1 MKRQPSYVPFI
12 SHGIIDHKGGELTLD
27 ELGIVVSIPEGAMPK
42 GMRSVVT
49 LRVPT
54 HDTPRL
60 PVREGEV
67 VITPAI
73 ECSLTQELL
82 KPATVVL
89 PHCTNHH
96 ELTDNSSVI
105 LYTRTGP
112 GTQSYRHILIL
123 FSLREKTKHNHLTF
137 VS

>member
-1 MKRQPSYVPFI
+1 MKRQPSYMPFI
-12 SHGIIDHKGGELTLD
+12 SHGIIDHNGGELTLK
-27 ELGIVVSIPEGAMPK
+27 ELGIVVTIPEGAIPK

-67 VITPAI
+67 VITPAV
-73 ECSLTQELL
+73 EGSLTQELL

-89 PHCTNHH
+89 PHCINHN
-96 ELTDNSSVI
+96 ERKDDPSFI
-105 LYTRTGP
+105 LYTKTGP
-112 GTQSYRHILIL
+112 GTYFCS
-123 FSLREKTKHNHLTF
+123 
-137 VS
+137 

>member
-1 MKRQPSYVPFI
+1 MKHQPSYVPFI
-12 SHGIIDHKGGELTLD
+12 SHGIIDHKGGELALD
-27 ELGIVVSIPEGAMPK
+27 ELGIAVSIPEGALSK

-54 HDTPRL
+54 HDTLRL
-60 PVREGEV
+60 PVREGEI

-96 ELTDNSSVI
+96 ELTDDSSAI

-112 GTQSYRHILIL
+112 G
-123 FSLREKTKHNHLTF
+123 KK
-137 VS
+137 VSTYFDSVLLELKVNIIT

>member
-1 MKRQPSYVPFI
+1 MTFQASYKPFF
-12 SHGIIDHKGGELTLD
+12 SHGIIGHKGGELTLD
-27 ELGIVVSIPEGAMPK
+27 ELGIAVSIPEGALPK

-49 LRVPT
+49 LSVPT

-67 VITPAI
+67 VITPVI
-73 ECSLTQELL
+73 EGSLTQELL

-89 PHCTNHH
+89 PHCTTQN
-96 ELTDNSSVI
+96 ERKDDSSVI

-112 GTQSYRHILIL
+112 GTKLSTY
-123 FSLREKTKHNHLTF
+123 FYSLHLK
-137 VS
+137 

>member
-1 MKRQPSYVPFI
+1 MKCQPSYIPSL
-12 SHGIIDHKGGELTLD
+12 SHGIIDHKGGELSIG
-27 ELGIVVSIPEGAMPK
+27 ELGIAVSILKGAIPK

-67 VITPAI
+67 VITPVI
-73 ECSLTQELL
+73 EGSLTQELL

-89 PHCTNHH
+89 PHCTNLH
-96 ELTDNSSVI
+96 ERRDDSSVI

-112 GTQSYRHILIL
+112 GT
-123 FSLREKTKHNHLTF
+123 K
-137 VS
+137 